1 MIRKALVLPLVLL
14 IIMLPVRAA
23 GQAEPPPFHSA
34 QSRMLEAMRSSIQAL
49 TRYYTDGD
57 LADFQAGKAD
67 AARAGVLADVLDE
80 CCGEPAN
87 PDGILDVAR
96 AFSAEI
102 AEWGYQD
109 HRGRDEMVRDRGGF
123 LHAVYFVA
131 GYALRELTRPRPE
144 PADARADDLRA

>member
-1 MIRKALVLPLVLL
+1 MFRSVLVLSLAALMAVLPATL
-14 IIMLPVRAA
+14 AA
-23 GQAEPPPFHSA
+23 QAEPPPYQAA
-34 QSRMLEAMRSSIQAL
+34 QSRMLEAMRASIQAL

-57 LADFQAGKAD
+57 PADFETGKEA
-67 AARAGVLADVLDE
+67 AARAGVLAEVLDE

-96 AFSAEI
+96 VFSAEI

-109 HRGRDEMVRDRGGF
+109 HREHAEVVRDRGGF

-131 GYALRELTRPRPE
+131 GYALRELNRPRGE
-144 PADARADDLRA
+144 PDHVRPGDLRT